1 MVLRKGILSLVD
13 KFGFYSKAESVAT
26 EMPQKIMTG
35 EQARAFFKK
44 KGVKNEELD
53 HLKLDDLFEKDNVT
67 QDEIYET
74 IEKNRIGF
82 REERDTESDLIDD
95 EDRREAWERADAEV
109 GREASFDYQDLTYEE
124 AFGPTAL
131 REEIDARWDEFWEEN
146 RPDLGPDLS
155 SVTNDQINEVFG
167 QLMND
172 ILEEYASQPMQR
184 ITLMLPD
191 ADGQATPVR
200 TQTLG
205 EGRGRMYQ
213 LTGNRALGFSTS
225 ERPPRELER
234 NVEQVLIDSADQAE
248 DVLFSSARNA
258 EDVGVGDRYRARL
271 TGREG
276 WGEKTLPGGENYQ
289 ETRLAVELPE
299 HRGLFAEDVHY
310 PKDYDDV
317 FAIRTKDR
325 KGPNG
330 EKILYV
336 EELQSDWAQTGRGQ
350 FFPRDYDKNP
360 PQSDFEAYE
369 RALRKSTEARLA
381 GAPDEELIRLDDEAN
396 SLFDLVAESG
406 TPNALKDLT
415 RAEEIV
421 AGGLTKEAAEN
432 RRFRHAPFVEKTE
445 SWNQLAIKRI
455 LRMAEEEGYD
465 GVAFTPSQVQ
475 IDRWDTPG
483 LRVQY
488 DVAIPAALKSVTG
501 RSYNNPDAK
510 NVMAVKDNEGVEHKS
525 EIIFLDDPSKD
536 GKTIRETAKEGY
548 PMFTAPVAGA
558 GIASLVLGEDAAAAE
573 SDAPDLSFM
582 QRLSGMINNR
592 FPDEVIEDVNQQI
605 GENIEDRKKQ
615 EFLKSIRKE
624 TQDLSR
630 QFRKQFPEQFPEEE
644 ERSFTPIEHG
654 IGFGEVIADIFANL
668 FGPVAQAGA
677 PAFASAF
684 LPEGQTLTPDQIKR
698 IGEEARVKFDEYD
711 PQTEAGRWQKEQAM
725 KEVESLL
732 MYLGDESSPD
742 PAQFLFQKGVMPA
755 LEAFEPI
762 AQWLQDRMLDFTSRK
777 QTLFGEEESPE
788 VQEALR
794 EGQKDQA
801 GMLSPI

>member
-1 MVLRKGILSLVD
+1 MGLRKGILSLVD

-82 REERDTESDLIDD
+82 REERTTESDIIDD
-95 EDRREAWERADAEV
+95 DDRQWALEHANAEV
-109 GREASFDYQDLTYEE
+109 GREVRYDETPLSFEE
-124 AFGPTAL
+124 AHGVGAFEKHVRDQVDSYLTVTGGSGNYSPEDLYDEFARETL
-131 REEIDARWDEFWEEN
+131 REYESLPVYR
-146 RPDLGPDLS
+146 L
-155 SVTNDQINEVFG
+155 
-167 QLMND
+167 
-172 ILEEYASQPMQR
+172 
-184 ITLMLPD
+184 TLTLPD
-191 ADGQATPVR
+191 ADWNQVPVTTTGVGPGVGKTYELVGNE
-200 TQTLG
+200 TQ
-205 EGRGRMYQ
+205 
-213 LTGNRALGFSTS
+213 GFWLPEDRES
-225 ERPPRELER
+225 PRELR
-234 NVEQVLIDSADQAE
+234 NYAREVQINSVAE
-248 DVLFSSARNA
+248 AENVLFAMARNA
-258 EDVGVGDRYRARL
+258 GDVGLDDRVERYLRDH
-271 TGREG
+271 GR
-276 WGEKTLPGGENYQ
+276 WGEYTLPGGENYQ
-289 ETRLAVELPE
+289 ETRLALELPE
-299 HRGLFAEDVHY
+299 HRGLFSEDVHY
-310 PKDYDDV
+310 PEDYDDV

-336 EELQSDWAQTGRGQ
+336 EELQSDWAQRGRGQ
-350 FFPRDYDKNP
+350 FLPRDYDKNP

-369 RALRKSTEARLA
+369 RALRKSIEARTA
-381 GAPDEELIRLDDEAN
+381 GAPDEQLRKLDDEAN
-396 SLFDLVAESG
+396 RLAEPFFGPEGAANRATTKPDL
-406 TPNALKDLT
+406 D
-415 RAEEIV
+415 RAEQMV
-421 AGGLTKEAAEN
+421 SGGENKELKKN

-475 IDRWDTPG
+475 IDRWKTPG

-501 RSYNNPDAK
+501 RSYNNPDAN
-510 NVMAVKDNEGVEHKS
+510 NVMIVTDQKGVEHKS
-525 EIIFLDDPSKD
+525 EIISLDDPSKD

-548 PMFTAPVAGA
+548 PMLTVPVAGA
-558 GIASLVLGEDAAAAE
+558 GIASLALGEDAAATE

-605 GENIEDRKKQ
+605 GQNIEGRKKQ

-630 QFRKQFPEQFPEEE
+630 QFRKQFPEEEE
-644 ERSFTPIEHG
+644 KSFT
-654 IGFGEVIADIFANL
+654 FGEHLTGAGELIKDMGAAL
-668 FGPVAQAGA
+668 LGPVAQAGA

-684 LPEGQTLTPDQIKR
+684 LPEGQTLTPDQWKK

-732 MYLGDESSPD
+732 TYLGDESSPD
-742 PAQFLFQKGVMPA
+742 LVPFLFQKGVMPA

-762 AQWLQDRMLDFTSRK
+762 EKWLQDRILDFTSRK

-788 VQEALR
+788 MQEARR
-794 EGQKDQA
+794 ETDKP
-801 GMLSPI
+801 LSDLVGI

>member
-1 MVLRKGILSLVD
+1 MGLRKGILSLVD

-53 HLKLDDLFEKDNVT
+53 HLKLDDLFEKDSVT

-95 EDRREAWERADAEV
+95 EDRGEAWERADAEV

-131 REEIDARWDEFWEEN
+131 REEIDARWDEFWETN

-225 ERPPRELER
+225 ERSPRELER

-258 EDVGVGDRYRARL
+258 EDVGVGDRYFEFMAHR

-276 WGEKTLPGGENYQ
+276 WGEKTLPGGENYK

-299 HRGLFAEDVHY
+299 HRGLFAE
-310 PKDYDDV
+310 
-317 FAIRTKDR
+317 
-325 KGPNG
+325 
-330 EKILYV
+330 
-336 EELQSDWAQTGRGQ
+336 ELQSDWAQTGRGQ
-350 FFPRDYDKNP
+350 FLPRDYDKNP

-381 GAPDEELIRLDDEAN
+381 GAPDEELIRLDDEVN
-396 SLFDLVAESG
+396 SLFDLVAEPG
-406 TPNALKDLT
+406 TPNALKDFR
-415 RAEEIV
+415 RAEEMV
-421 AGGLTKEAAEN
+421 AGGPSKEAAKN

-475 IDRWDTPG
+475 IDRWKTPG

-510 NVMAVKDNEGVEHKS
+510 NVMVVKSKEGVEHKS
-525 EIIFLDDPSKD
+525 EIISLDDPSKD

-548 PMFTAPVAGA
+548 PMLTVPVAGA
-558 GIASLVLGEDAAAAE
+558 GIASLALGEDAAATE
-573 SDAPDLSFM
+573 SDSPDLSFM

-605 GENIEDRKKQ
+605 GENIEGRKKQ

-644 ERSFTPIEHG
+644 ERSFT
-654 IGFGEVIADIFANL
+654 FGEHLTGAGELIKDMGAAL
-668 FGPVAQAGA
+668 LGPVAQAGA

-725 KEVESLL
+725 KGVESLL
-732 MYLGDESSPD
+732 TYLGDESSPD
-742 PAQFLFQKGVMPA
+742 PAQFLFQKGVVPA

-762 AQWLQDRMLDFTSRK
+762 EKWLQDRILDFTSRK

-794 EGQKDQA
+794 EGQKDLA
-801 GMLSPI
+801 GMLSP